1 MADFTFE
8 KENMTDFIKQTNQ
21 SYKAGHQ
28 RKAHKRITG

>member
-21 SYKAGHQ
+21 SGHQ
-28 RKAHKRITG
+28 RNAHKRITG